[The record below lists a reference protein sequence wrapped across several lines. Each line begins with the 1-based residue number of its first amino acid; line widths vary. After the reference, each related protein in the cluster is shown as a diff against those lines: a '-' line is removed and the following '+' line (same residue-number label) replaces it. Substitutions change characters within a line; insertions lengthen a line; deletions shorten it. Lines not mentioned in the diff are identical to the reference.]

1 MTNADVSFADAA
13 VLAAEFNRERGGK
26 FLQVTERPPV
36 LISLDQ
42 LRERARTFPGE
53 YIAAN
58 LFSAI
63 VGRVPSRSEAVR
75 LGHMLGNL
83 RVARRKSGPFTLWLL
98 DKAFA
103 DRAN

>member
-13 VLAAEFNRERGGK
+13 VLAAEFNRERGGE

-36 LISLDQ
+36 LLTLDQ
-42 LRERARTFPGE
+42 LRDRARMYPGE
-53 YIAAN
+53 YVAPN

-63 VGRVPSRSEAVR
+63 VGRMPSRSEAVR
-75 LGHMLGNL
+75 LGRMLGNL